1 MKKVISVLFGTRP
14 ELIKLAP
21 LILAAKQNPDIEC
34 EVIFSGQHQELV
46 RDVIEFFNIEID
58 HELHIMLPGQ
68 SLNQLLAKAL
78 LQIEGIFDRFPKQR
92 SALVV
97 QGDTTTV
104 LAGALVAFAK
114 QIPVAHVEAGLRSF
128 DMAHP
133 FPEEGNR
140 QLASRLAKWHFAP
153 TQQSFLNLINE
164 GIPKEHIEVT
174 GNTVVDAVLHIREF
188 FKVKGSAGYL
198 PALPFKINDSDKL
211 VLITAHR
218 RENFGEGIE
227 NICKGVKALLAD
239 HPDIKVV
246 WPVHLNPGVKLV
258 IESHFKKHPQVALL
272 KPLNYP
278 ELMAVLEKAFFVLTD
293 SGGIQEECPSFNKPV
308 LILRETTERPE
319 VVEVGA
325 GILVGTDVSK
335 ILAESKKLLTDA
347 AHYQAMSNVPNPFGD
362 GLASLRILKA
372 ITT

>member
-1 MKKVISVLFGTRP
+1 MKKVITVLFGTRP

-46 RDVIEFFNIEID
+46 RDVIDFFNIEID

-92 SALVV
+92 DALVV

-104 LAGALVAFAK
+104 LAGALVAFSK
-114 QIPVAHVEAGLRSF
+114 QIPLAHVEAGLRSF

-140 QLASRLAKWHFAP
+140 QLASRLATWHFAP
-153 TQQSFLNLINE
+153 TQQSRLNLKNE
-164 GIPKEHIEVT
+164 GIADQHIEVT

-188 FKVKGSAGYL
+188 FKVKGAQSYL
-198 PALPFKINDSDKL
+198 PVLPFKLTDNDKL
-211 VLITAHR
+211 LLVTAHR
-218 RENFGEGIE
+218 RENFGQGIE
-227 NICKGVKALLAD
+227 NICQAVKSLLVD
-239 HPDIKVV
+239 HPEIKVV

-258 IESHFKKHPQVALL
+258 IESHFKNHKQVALL

-278 ELMAVLEKAFFVLTD
+278 ELMAVLDKAFFVLTD

-308 LILRETTERPE
+308 LILRDTTERPE

-325 GILVGTDVSK
+325 GKLVGTDIEK
-335 ILAESKKLLTDA
+335 ILSESKKLLSDPV
-347 AHYQAMSNVPNPFGD
+347 HYQAMADVENPFGD
-362 GLASLRILKA
+362 GLASLRILKS
-372 ITT
+372 ITV